1 MYDNLFRV
9 WDKKRKKMIY
19 NSMDIEIEPK
29 DRGKL
34 VYSDIGDIAIGMD
47 GTLYLI
53 DKCGNY
59 EYAGNLGEDYEIMF
73 YTGLKDKNR
82 KAIYAGD
89 IIKVNMFDEPMVV
102 YFKDGYFGWGKYH
115 HGKYSSFDPFGSSEE
130 IEVLGNIYENS
141 DLLEKIEKEGI

>member
-1 MYDNLFRV
+1 MWADLFRV

-29 DRGKL
+29 DSEIL
-34 VYSDIGDIAIGMD
+34 VYSDIEDIAIGMD

-59 EYAGNLGEDYEIMF
+59 ECAGNLGEAYEVMF
-73 YTGLKDKNR
+73 YTGWKDKNR

-89 IIKVNMFDEPMVV
+89 IIKVNMFDDPMVV

-115 HGKYSSFDPFGSSEE
+115 YGIYSSFDPFVPSEE
-130 IEVLGNIYENS
+130 IEVLGNIYENL
-141 DLLEKIEKEGI
+141 DLLEKIEKEN